1 MDYKYIEQLLER
13 YWACETSLQEEQ
25 ILRTFFQQ
33 QDVPAHLM
41 PYRAIFE
48 VQQEQSEPT
57 LGEDFDA
64 RMLALLSEQGE
75 TLPFEGS
82 ERGAVK
88 ALPLQ
93 GGMRRRL
100 FLRPFYQ
107 AAGLVALILTIGMA
121 AQHSFHGTDDEQAVQ
136 YAQTDS
142 VESPQEDFGVLP
154 AQQAAVLSS
163 EQADTMS
170 LTR

>member
-33 QDVPAHLM
+33 QEVPEHLM
-41 PYRAIFE
+41 AYKSIFD
-48 VQQEQSEPT
+48 VQQEQTEAI
-57 LGEDFDA
+57 LGEDFDE
-64 RMLALLSEQGE
+64 RMLQMIEGE
-75 TLPFEGS
+75 TV
-82 ERGAVK
+82 R

-93 GGMRRRL
+93 GGLHRRS

-121 AQHSFHGTDDEQAVQ
+121 AQKGFDVSEEPQQDQ
-136 YAQTDS
+136 YAQVDS
-142 VESPQEDFGVLP
+142 MESPVQEVTPLP
-154 AQQAAVLSS
+154 EQQAALTV
-163 EQADTMS
+163 EQMDSMN

>member
-33 QDVPAHLM
+33 AEVPAHLM
-41 PYRAIFE
+41 PYKAVFDL
-48 VQQEQSEPT
+48 QQEQAEPT

-64 RMLALLSEQGE
+64 KMMELLSGQGE
-75 TLPFEGS
+75 VLPFEGV
-82 ERGAVK
+82 VK
-88 ALPLQ
+88 ALPF
-93 GGMRRRL
+93 GGAGRGASWRRSW
-100 FLRPFYQ
+100 RPFYQ

-121 AQHSFHGTDDEQAVQ
+121 AQRSFDGSEEPPQAQ
-136 YAQTDS
+136 YAQIDS
-142 VESPQEDFGVLP
+142 MENPVQEVTPLP
-154 AQQAAVLSS
+154 EQQAALAV
-163 EQADTMS
+163 EQKDSMN

>member
-33 QDVPAHLM
+33 QEVPKHLM
-41 PYRAIFE
+41 AYKAIFD
-48 VQQEQSEPT
+48 VQQVQAEAT
-57 LGEDFDA
+57 LGEDFDE
-64 RMLALLSEQGE
+64 RVLQMI
-75 TLPFEGS
+75 EGDS
-82 ERGAVK
+82 VK

-93 GGMRRRL
+93 GGLRRGA
-100 FLRPFYQ
+100 FFRPFYQ

-121 AQHSFHGTDDEQAVQ
+121 AQKSFDGAEGPQQDQ
-136 YAQTDS
+136 YAQADS
-142 VESPQEDFGVLP
+142 MECPMQEVTPLP
-154 AQQAAVLSS
+154 EQQAALTV
-163 EQADTMS
+163 EQVDTMN

>member
-33 QDVPAHLM
+33 AEVPAHLM
-41 PYRAIFE
+41 PYKAVFD
-48 VQQEQSEPT
+48 VQQEQAEPT

-64 RMLALLSEQGE
+64 RMLQMVDNDECSMFNVQCSM
-75 TLPFEGS
+75 T
-82 ERGAVK
+82 K
-88 ALPLQ
+88 AQPLT
-93 GGMRRRL
+93 GWRRSW
-100 FLRPFYQ
+100 RPFYQ

-121 AQHSFHGTDDEQAVQ
+121 AQRSFDGSEEPQQAQ
-136 YAQTDS
+136 YAQIDS
-142 VESPQEDFGVLP
+142 MENPVQEVTPLP
-154 AQQAAVLSS
+154 EQQAALAV
-163 EQADTMS
+163 EQKDSMN

>member
-33 QDVPAHLM
+33 AEVPAHLM
-41 PYRAIFE
+41 PYKAVFD
-48 VQQEQSEPT
+48 VQQEQAEPT

-64 RMLALLSEQGE
+64 KMMELLSGQGE
-75 TLPFEGS
+75 VLPFEGV
-82 ERGAVK
+82 VK
-88 ALPLQ
+88 ALPF
-93 GGMRRRL
+93 GGAGRGASWRRSW
-100 FLRPFYQ
+100 RPFYQ

-121 AQHSFHGTDDEQAVQ
+121 AQRSFNGSEEPPQAQ
-136 YAQTDS
+136 YAQIDS
-142 VESPQEDFGVLP
+142 MENPVQEVTPLP
-154 AQQAAVLSS
+154 EQQAALAV
-163 EQADTMS
+163 EQKDSMN

>member
-33 QDVPAHLM
+33 AEVPAHLM
-41 PYRAIFE
+41 PYKAVFDL
-48 VQQEQSEPT
+48 QQEQAEPT

-64 RMLALLSEQGE
+64 KMMELLSGQGE
-75 TLPFEGS
+75 VLPFEGV
-82 ERGAVK
+82 VK
-88 ALPLQ
+88 ALPF
-93 GGMRRRL
+93 GGAGRGASWRRSW
-100 FLRPFYQ
+100 RPFYQ

-121 AQHSFHGTDDEQAVQ
+121 AQRSFNGSEEPPQAQ
-136 YAQTDS
+136 YAQIDS
-142 VESPQEDFGVLP
+142 MENPVQEVTPLP
-154 AQQAAVLSS
+154 EQQAALAV
-163 EQADTMS
+163 EQKDSMN

>member
-33 QDVPAHLM
+33 EDVPAHLM
-41 PYRAIFE
+41 AYKAVFD
-48 VQQEQSEPT
+48 VQQEQAEPT

-64 RMLALLSEQGE
+64 KLMELLSGQSEV
-75 TLPFEGS
+75 LPFEGV
-82 ERGAVK
+82 VK
-88 ALPLQ
+88 ALPF
-93 GGMRRRL
+93 GGAGRGAAWRRSW
-100 FLRPFYQ
+100 RPFYQ

-121 AQHSFHGTDDEQAVQ
+121 AQRSFEEVEGPQQAQ
-136 YAQTDS
+136 YAETDS
-142 VESPQEDFGVLP
+142 MESPIQEVTPLP
-154 AQQAAVLSS
+154 EQQAALAV
-163 EQADTMS
+163 EQVDTMN